1 MAMKLDGPLAD
12 RGRWQ
17 ATECS
22 IDKAMGVVGSRTAML
37 LIREALYGTT
47 RFDDF
52 AARVGVTDAVAAA
65 RLKDLVSRGVFAK
78 RPYREPGQRT
88 RHEYALTEMGRGLL
102 PAVLALM
109 QWGDK
114 YLQQDGGPLKVVDA
128 TGNPVDV
135 AVPVDL
141 DDLHV
146 RVNLA
151 SARARRTAEREE
163 PPRP

>member
-1 MAMKLDGPLAD
+1 MSMKLDGPLAD

-37 LIREALYGTT
+37 LIREAFYGTS

-52 AARVGVTDAVAAA
+52 ADRVGVTDAVAAA
-65 RLKDLVSRGVFAK
+65 RLKELVGHGIFAK
-78 RPYREPGQRT
+78 RPYREAGQRT
-88 RHEYALTEMGRGLL
+88 RYEYALTQMGRDLF

-114 YLQQDGGPLKVVDA
+114 YLQSDGGPLAVVDDA
-128 TGNPVDV
+128 GRPVRV
-135 AVPVDL
+135 EVTEPL
-141 DDLHV
+141 EDLHV
-146 RVNLA
+146 RVNPD
-151 SARARRTAEREE
+151 SNRARRAISG
-163 PPRP
+163 